1 MLLQPRRQKY
11 RRSFR
16 GDITKIS
23 SKGNKLS
30 FGDYGLK
37 AMQSGIVSAREIES
51 ARRSITHYTKRGGK
65 VWIRV
70 FPYLPVTA
78 KSAGSRMGSGK
89 GNVVG
94 FSTPIKAGII
104 LFEIVGVSEEV
115 AKEAFRLAA
124 HKISIKSK
132 FVSNKDQ
139 I

>member
-1 MLLQPRRQKY
+1 MLMQPRRQKY

-16 GDITKIS
+16 GNIKQIS
-23 SKGNKLS
+23 TRGNKLS

-37 AMQSGIVSAREIES
+37 AMQPGIISAREIES

-65 VWIRV
+65 VWIRI
-70 FPYLPVTA
+70 FPHLPITA

-94 FSTPIKAGII
+94 FSTPIKSGAI
-104 LFEIVGVSEEV
+104 LFEIVGVSEDV
-115 AKEAFRLAA
+115 AKEAFRLAS

-132 FVSNKDQ
+132 FVREEDQ
-139 I
+139 L